1 MNLTKCPNG
10 HFYDGDRFAECP
22 HCLQTEFQQTEP
34 LSGPIPFG
42 ASQPVMQ
49 AEPVI
54 RPEPMKQPTPV
65 KQPAPSFV
73 SPAVDEGVTIGQY
86 QRILGVE
93 PVVGWLVCIKGE
105 YFGESFKLHSGK
117 NFIGR
122 ASDMDII
129 LGLDKSVSRNRHACV
144 IYEPRSRVFIAQ
156 PGESRE
162 LFYLNDDVVL
172 DNVKMKAYDVLQIG
186 ETKLMIIPCCG
197 EQFSWDE
204 VTDK

>member
-42 ASQPVMQ
+42 SSQPVMQ
-49 AEPVI
+49 AEP
-54 RPEPMKQPTPV
+54 M
-65 KQPAPSFV
+65 KQPAPPFV
-73 SPAVDEGVTIGQY
+73 SQAADEGVTIGQY

-172 DNVKMKAYDVLQIG
+172 DNVKMKAHDVLQIG

-197 EQFSWDE
+197 EQFSWDDL
-204 VTDK
+204 TDK

>member
-42 ASQPVMQ
+42 TSQPVIQ
-49 AEPVI
+49 PEPV
-54 RPEPMKQPTPV
+54 KQPTP
-65 KQPAPSFV
+65 SFV
-73 SPAVDEGVTIGQY
+73 PQAVDEGVTIGQY